1 VLLLGAGQRRRL
13 QRVGGGG
20 VFRQPSTLASDR
32 GLHTAGQTHSDSVS
46 GPPRGTYT
54 PARAAPCA
62 ADCAPRAT
70 STAPRD
76 SPLPSLSS
84 WIRFC
89 RAETCCAGTGD
100 GGPDARPS
108 PNNIPP
114 HALLP
119 FPPCS
124 LLLPVSGSRQGQ
136 WCRGEQVR
144 AASAGGRTSE
154 PATRQILICMT
165 KTGGGLVG
173 AGHGPLRP
181 LQFLPLLPA
190 PLAADTRRGFVKD

>member
-1 VLLLGAGQRRRL
+1 MCCCWGPDSDDVSSAS
-13 QRVGGGG
+13 VGGGCSG
-20 VFRQPSTLASDR
+20 SQVPSPAIGACTRRVKRTQTQSAARHEEPIHPQEPRRARLIARRAPPAQPLETPLS
-32 GLHTAGQTHSDSVS
+32 
-46 GPPRGTYT
+46 PPS
-54 PARAAPCA
+54 
-62 ADCAPRAT
+62 PR
-70 STAPRD
+70 
-76 SPLPSLSS
+76 LIS

-89 RAETCCAGTGD
+89 RAETCCVGTGD

-108 PNNIPP
+108 PNSIPP

-165 KTGGGLVG
+165 KT
-173 AGHGPLRP
+173 
-181 LQFLPLLPA
+181 
-190 PLAADTRRGFVKD
+190 